1 MSEVERVDAAQAQ
14 LQAQADQTVAAIRA
28 LAGKFQAAQAQ
39 SHPSMQEWKLDL
51 REIAMALQAEQRQ
64 VAALVQALHD
74 FVVDNAH
81 QALVEASYEA
91 PPQQQQPQYQ
101 PEEQQ
106 PARGRGLLARF
117 MGGRFGSAVAQGAGL
132 GLGFGLAEDVIDDIF

>member
-39 SHPSMQEWKLDL
+39 GHPSMQEYKQDL
-51 REIAMALQAEQRQ
+51 REIALAFQAEQRQ
-64 VAALVQALHD
+64 AAALAQALHD
-74 FVVDNAH
+74 FVVGNAH
-81 QALVEASYEA
+81 QALADASYETS
-91 PPQQQQPQYQ
+91 PQQQPPQYRL
-101 PEEQQ
+101 EEQQ
-106 PARGRGLLARF
+106 PARGRGLLSRF
-117 MGGRFGSAVAQGAGL
+117 LGGRFGSAVAQGAGL